1 MVNFGIFSKSIRVKK
16 MDENLANPTDDTAKL
31 ICSLL
36 SLFYSMQTGIKSA
49 PANDNFN
56 FEGGDDDDA
65 A

>member
-1 MVNFGIFSKSIRVKK
+1 MS
-16 MDENLANPTDDTAKL
+16 DNLNKPTDETAKL